1 MARRKTPA
9 PAETAPQSQ
18 ADAPPAPAPAR
29 GRLHPLPIGPTVWA
43 PAIRVAPAPIALDA
57 TIDAEFSATQIR
69 ELARTLGVALRGT
82 SKTGFIEQTA
92 AELRA
97 RMARATRDPE
107 LLLEGLDVDQAAFV
121 RRALTA
127 RDHTLPFPRG
137 LAATLA
143 ARSTGSIQDAERRL
157 TELLEGLRRRALI
170 FPSRFTYFGTYR
182 DIFYQWPPMSED
194 ALVPVLEWR
203 RPAARPGKDASRG
216 AASTFL
222 SDMDQ
227 VLDAVFALPLE
238 LRPTLAPHLNAA
250 RTPWLRKWEH
260 DAVEVDKLLRSRAGW
275 APDPRAGV
283 RVIADDL
290 VGQSGGARLNGQTG
304 LAPEQ
309 CAFLVSLAAGLNLIT
324 APAPA
329 TAPRISAIRPQQ
341 YETWL
346 SLSDEDK
353 LIEAW
358 SCWTTSLALGI
369 EAAQAGVSAYRA
381 VGATDLE
388 PAHLGSE
395 WCGLRRYMT
404 RVLRGIPDGLLTDW
418 PTLRR
423 ALWEFHPSCAN
434 AFLGRDVVWL
444 ASHDGQR
451 ADVAKYDAWAA
462 SVGAVFEAML
472 LGPLTW
478 FGAIEPVLQNGALLA
493 FTVTETGRWLI
504 DQRWIEGAALPSA
517 ARPAKRRSESVAW
530 SSAEEWRMPPAPER
544 APYLG
549 FARLIAEPAEAPFTY
564 RITTASLER
573 ALTAGLG
580 PAEAVERFAALGAP
594 MPAKTRRR
602 FQALAERFGRIRA
615 YESVSVLTLGD
626 DLALRE
632 LLASTSLREAI
643 LYEISPRAVV
653 VRTEAIDALIEEL
666 TTKGFTPGVKA

>member
-1 MARRKTPA
+1 MRLNPIPA
-9 PAETAPQSQ
+9 
-18 ADAPPAPAPAR
+18 
-29 GRLHPLPIGPTVWA
+29 GPTVWA
-43 PAIRVAPAPIALDA
+43 PAIRVAPPPIALDA

-69 ELARTLGVALRGT
+69 ELARMLGISLRGT
-82 SKTGFIEQTA
+82 SKTGFIDQTA

-97 RMARATRDPE
+97 RIARATREPE
-107 LLLEGLDVDQAAFV
+107 RLLEGLDPDQAAFV

-127 RDHTLPFPRG
+127 RDHGLPFPRG
-137 LAATLA
+137 LAAALA
-143 ARSTGSIQDAERRL
+143 PRLAVAAADPERRL

-203 RPAARPGKDASRG
+203 KPATRPGKDATR
-216 AASTFL
+216 APASTFL
-222 SDMDQ
+222 TDMDQ
-227 VLDAVFALPLE
+227 VLDAVFAAPLE
-238 LRPTLAPHLNAA
+238 LRPTLTPHLNAA

-290 VGQSGGARLNGQTG
+290 VGPAGGARLNGQTG
-304 LAPEQ
+304 LAPAE

-324 APAPA
+324 APVGTP
-329 TAPRISAIRPQQ
+329 PPVSAIRPQQ

-353 LIEAW
+353 LVEAW
-358 SCWTTSLALGI
+358 SCWTSSLAFGI
-369 EAAQAGVSAYRA
+369 EASQAGVSAYRA
-381 VGATDLE
+381 VGASDLE

-395 WCGLRRYMT
+395 WCGMRRYMT
-404 RVLRGIPDGLLTDW
+404 RVLRGIPDELLTDW
-418 PTLRR
+418 PSLRR
-423 ALWEFHPSCAN
+423 ALWEFHPTCAN

-444 ASHDGQR
+444 ANRDGQR

-462 SVGAVFEAML
+462 SAGAIFEAML
-472 LGPLTW
+472 VGPLTW
-478 FGAIEPVLQNGALLA
+478 FGAIEPVLQGGALQA

-504 DQRWIEGAALPSA
+504 EQRWTDGAPMPAA
-517 ARPAKRRSESVAW
+517 ARPAKRRSEAVAW
-530 SSAEEWRMPPAPER
+530 TSPEVWRMPPAPER
-544 APYLG
+544 APYLV
-549 FARLIAEPAEAPFTY
+549 FARLIADPGEAPFTY

-580 PAEAVERFAALGAP
+580 PAEAGERFASLGAP
-594 MPAKTRRR
+594 MPAATRRR
-602 FQALAERFGRIRA
+602 FEALAERFGRIRA

-653 VRTEAIDALIEEL
+653 VRSEAIDALVEEL
-666 TTKGFTPGVKA
+666 TTKGFTPGVKP